1 MELYVG
7 INRATMDIIL
17 ISDKK
22 ELVEEK
28 IKNSPIKD
36 SCSNIQICST
46 GNISFS
52 SGFTADISY
61 TYELQCLEESVLTR
75 MLELGIDTDS
85 PESKRLSERLAVDAY
100 YDMIH
105 YDVSEDYA
113 ISEAF
118 KLHSMDLD
126 TLKQSTEEQN
136 ETEEDS

>member
-52 SGFTADISY
+52 SGFTADISN

-85 PESKRLSERLAVDAY
+85 PESKILSEQLAVDAY

-113 ISEAF
+113 ISEVF

-126 TLKQSTEEQN
+126 ALKQSAEEQN